1 MNDTAGGAAAE
12 TPAWIEELQNSLRF
26 HSQYVL
32 SGNIRDCFLFPDA
45 SSVSDVDMMT
55 ALWDTLAPQGC
66 TWMVSYDRVD
76 GLVLRH
82 RSDDAV
88 LPPSLKAPPLS
99 GNTDRSKTV
108 DQDNTTMR
116 RWLRATQVPEERQTS
131 GVLVM
136 DFASR
141 LAQPL
146 EGPSAENELTALF
159 QLAEKMSFQAR
170 QAHARESDGLALPY
184 SPVIW
189 LADNAHDLPDF
200 LRVGNERVRTI
211 MVGLPGRSTRNHIA
225 SNLLHGLRLRLGLEE
240 EQAQRFAHQFVLLT
254 EGMKL
259 TSIYQLTDHVLTSTF
274 ERADQADV
282 AAGTAPIDP
291 VQEFAAAV
299 RAFRVG
305 ATRDPWRDDTVRNS
319 IRSGY
324 EQVSREVKGQEF
336 AVRKTLDILKRSVT
350 GLSGAQAGRSAGRP
364 RGVLFFAGP
373 TGVGKTELAKQ
384 ITRLLFGDE
393 SAYHRF
399 DMSEFAQEHSE
410 ARLIGAPPGYV
421 GHDAGGQLVNAVR
434 ERPFSVLLFDEIEK
448 AHPRILDKFLQI
460 LEDGRLTD
468 GRGDTV
474 YFSESVIIF
483 TSNLGIYKEEVVD
496 GRTVKMPNATAQTAP
511 TRADLEA
518 LVLPEIED
526 YFRYRI
532 QRPELLNRIGKNLL
546 VFDFIREDVAR
557 EIMRKMLGN
566 VRQRVMEEHRVEL
579 VLDEP
584 AMATLEL
591 LCLEEAA
598 VNGGRGI
605 GNALEEALIN
615 PLARALFEVLP
626 LHPGSRLRAKSIT
639 HANDSWEVDL
649 ASD

>member
-1 MNDTAGGAAAE
+1 MSGEPDTAMVE
-12 TPAWIEELQNSLRF
+12 NPTWIEELRNSLRF

-32 SGNIRDCFLFPDA
+32 AGNIRDCFLFPGA
-45 SSVSDVDMMT
+45 SSVSDVDMVT
-55 ALWDTLAPQGC
+55 ALWDTLSPIGC
-66 TWMVSYDRVD
+66 SWMVSYDRVD

-82 RSDDAV
+82 RSEDAV
-88 LPPSLKAPPLS
+88 LPPSLKAPPLP
-99 GNTDRSKTV
+99 GDIDGTKTV
-108 DQDNTTMR
+108 DQNNTMLR
-116 RWLRATQVPEERQTS
+116 RWLRATQIPEEGQSS
-131 GVLVM
+131 GVLVV

-146 EGPSAENELTALF
+146 EGPTAENELTALF
-159 QLAEKMSFQAR
+159 QLAEKASFQAR
-170 QAHARESDGLALPY
+170 GARARESDRLALPY

-189 LADNAHDLPDF
+189 LADNAHDMPDF

-225 SNLLHGLRLRLGLEE
+225 SNLLHGLRQRLGLEE

-274 ERADQADV
+274 ARAKEAV
-282 AAGTAPIDP
+282 PEGGAAVDP

-305 ATRDPWRDDTVRNS
+305 ASRDPWRDDTVRNS
-319 IRSGY
+319 IRNGY

-336 AVRKTLDILKRSVT
+336 AVSKALDILKRSVT

-496 GRTVKMPNATAQTAP
+496 GRVIRMPNATAQSAP
-511 TRADLEA
+511 TRTELEA
-518 LVLPEIED
+518 LILPEIED

-546 VFDFIREDVAR
+546 VFDFIRDDVAR

-579 VLDEP
+579 AIAEP
-584 AMATLEL
+584 ALQTLER

-605 GNALEEALIN
+605 GNTLEEALIN
-615 PLARALFEVLP
+615 PLARALFEELP
-626 LHPGSRLRAKSIT
+626 LKPGSNLQIAAISNR
-639 HANDSWEVDL
+639 NGSWEVDL
-649 ASD
+649 GGA